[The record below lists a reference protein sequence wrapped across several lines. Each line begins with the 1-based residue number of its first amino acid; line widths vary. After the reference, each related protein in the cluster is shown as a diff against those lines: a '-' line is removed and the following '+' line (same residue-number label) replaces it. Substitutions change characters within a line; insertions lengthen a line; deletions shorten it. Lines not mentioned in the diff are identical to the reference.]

1 MTLDNGPTPLYYQLK
16 SILEGKIRSQEL
28 KAKQRLPSE
37 AELCAEF
44 RVSRI
49 TVRQALSELVK
60 DGLIYRE
67 RGKGTY
73 ISEGTGWTRPLLQG
87 SIESLM
93 AAGVGTRIKILSYRG
108 VVAPK
113 EFSQSLSSGK
123 SESVYR
129 LEFIR
134 LVSNR
139 PQAYSLIYFPAGIG
153 KLISKDEIKET
164 TELISFVEDKVGI
177 KAQGAHQTIDVGV
190 ANELLSKN
198 LDVKQQTPLLVITRE
213 YFTRTGTLLFV
224 AKTFYRTDRF
234 KYQIELARTSLSR

>member
-1 MTLDNGPTPLYYQLK
+1 MVLDSGPTPLYHQVR

-28 KAKQRLPSE
+28 QARERLPSE

-44 RVSRI
+44 GVSRI
-49 TVRQALSELVK
+49 TVRQALSELLK

-73 ISEGTGWTRPLLQG
+73 VSEGAGWTRPVLQG

-93 AAGVGTRIKILSYRG
+93 AAGIGTRIRVLSYRA

-113 EFSQSLSSGK
+113 EFSRSMSSGK
-123 SESVYR
+123 SERVYR
-129 LEFIR
+129 LEFVR
-134 LVSNR
+134 LVSSG
-139 PQAYSLIYFPAGIG
+139 PQAYSLIYFPARIG
-153 KLISKDEIKET
+153 KLISKDEIKEA
-164 TELISFVEDKVGI
+164 TELISFVEDKIGT

-190 ANELLSKN
+190 ANELLAKN
-198 LDVKQQTPLLVITRE
+198 LDVKRQTPLLVISRE

-224 AKTFYRTDRF
+224 AKSYYRTDRF
-234 KYQIELARTSLSR
+234 KYEIELARASAAR